1 MLNNCCFF
9 SKPIEIIIGK
19 INRLK
24 NNQMLTLKDETGKL
38 TMYFSADIEK
48 AKQMTELIL
57 NTDQAEFSLINLADY

>member
-1 MLNNCCFF
+1 
-9 SKPIEIIIGK
+9 
-19 INRLK
+19 
-24 NNQMLTLKDETGKL
+24 MLTLKEETGKL